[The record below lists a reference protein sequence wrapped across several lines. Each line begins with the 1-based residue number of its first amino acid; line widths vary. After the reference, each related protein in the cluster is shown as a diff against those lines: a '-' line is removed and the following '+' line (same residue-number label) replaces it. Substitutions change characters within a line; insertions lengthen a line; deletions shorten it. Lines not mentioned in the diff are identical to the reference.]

1 MERWVW
7 FTWWFLLIVRY
18 SRLFRVYHKKH
29 ETLHTNAHILIY
41 IVRINRLVS
50 KIKDWYNLE
59 FQMPE
64 TMNLFD
70 KTEILRDKAT
80 NGEHVQN
87 FEVVKA
93 FLVQCNLVDNQ
104 YQ

>member
-1 MERWVW
+1 
-7 FTWWFLLIVRY
+7 
-18 SRLFRVYHKKH
+18 
-29 ETLHTNAHILIY
+29 
-41 IVRINRLVS
+41 
-50 KIKDWYNLE
+50 
-59 FQMPE
+59 MPE
-64 TMNLFD
+64 IMNLFD
-70 KTEILRDKAT
+70 NTEILRDKAT